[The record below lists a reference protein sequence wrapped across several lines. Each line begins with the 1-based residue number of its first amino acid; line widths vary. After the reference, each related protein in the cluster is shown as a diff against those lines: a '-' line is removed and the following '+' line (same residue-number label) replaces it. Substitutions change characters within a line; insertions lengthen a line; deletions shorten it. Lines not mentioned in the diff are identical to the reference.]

1 MPEDDDAVRARMAAL
16 EAEVKAESAIKNAA
30 KEAALARL
38 REQKAKKDAER
49 QALVTRQAAVVT
61 RKPTAEEPPKKRTKV
76 SAGDDL
82 EGALELARK
91 ARGVKEE
98 LTRPREGNEKSW
110 LWSGGLSL
118 VLGPLGWLYAGSFR
132 EAIPASAAWL
142 LLATIIAKLP
152 FMFMLLPAILVGMV
166 ASGFVGI
173 YYAVQFNRKGER
185 TKLFGKDDD
194 KALPPAR

>member
-1 MPEDDDAVRARMAAL
+1 MAAL
-16 EAEVKAESAIKNAA
+16 EAEVKAESAVKNAA
-30 KEAALARL
+30 KDAALARL

-49 QALVTRQAAVVT
+49 QALVSRQTAVVT
-61 RKPTAEEPPKKRTKV
+61 RKPAAVEEPPKKRGRV
-76 SAGDDL
+76 SATDDL

-98 LTRPREGNEKSW
+98 LTKPREGNEKSW
-110 LWSGGLSL
+110 MWSGGLSL

-132 EAIPASAAWL
+132 EAIPAAAGWL
-142 LLATIIAKLP
+142 LLATIVAKLP
-152 FMFMLLPAILVGMV
+152 FMFVLMPAFLIAMV
-166 ASGFVGI
+166 VSGFIGI
-173 YYAVQFNRKGER
+173 YYAVQFNRHGER